1 MEIFLIIV
9 GFILIVIGLIGCL
22 IPGLPGPPLSY
33 LGVIIQQLRPGEN
46 PFTIKFLV
54 IWGLITLGVSLLDYL
69 LPIFGTKKF
78 GGSRQG
84 VYGSVAGLLIGLFF
98 FPPLGI
104 IIGPFLGAFL
114 GELISGKQPGEA
126 LKAGFGS
133 FIGFLTGTATKLVVS
148 GILTYHFIQSVF

>member
-9 GFILIVIGLIGCL
+9 GSILIITGLVGCI

-33 LGVIIQQLRPGEN
+33 LGVILQQFRPGES
-46 PFTIKFLV
+46 PFTLRFLV
-54 IWGLITLGVSLLDYL
+54 IWGLITLAVSLLDYL
-69 LPIFGTKKF
+69 LPIFGTKKY

-114 GELISGKQPGEA
+114 GELISGKHTAEA
-126 LKAGFGS
+126 IRAAFGS
-133 FIGFLTGTATKLVVS
+133 FVGFLTGTAAKLVVS
-148 GILTYHFIQSVF
+148 GILTYHFVHSIF